1 MNNYKTPNQVVET
14 RNRQFSKGI
23 VVALSCEILKINDET
38 YRVQSE
44 SAVDRYYIVRF
55 SDGEPTYLYMCRNWE
70 INSQR
75 NPDHY
80 LCKHMHSIIYASVNG
95 LIIEQVPSRLESQ
108 PRHHTTRYSRI
119 LKTRIPTTSPYHKS
133 TAVYSRRLL
142 ILIDLNK

>member
-1 MNNYKTPNQVVET
+1 MNNYKTTNQVVET

-55 SDGEPTYLYMCRNWE
+55 SDGEPTYCTCRNWE

-108 PRHHTTRYSRI
+108 PRHHTTRVQ
-119 LKTRIPTTSPYHKS
+119 PY
-133 TAVYSRRLL
+133 TQ
-142 ILIDLNK
+142 D